1 MKKIFF
7 ISLFIVSVIFAQNVM
22 YTSKPSNHLREGAG
36 SFYPLVDVIAGNI
49 KVEVLETNARWAKV
63 KLPDGR
69 IGWLSEQNL
78 SPKPMQNSANTND
91 NVPVKVSKVAITAAI
106 KGFAQK
112 FKAADLQEVDY
123 FIQFPN
129 TKFTANEFNSF
140 LVPFKYTKSN
150 NVGEL
155 DLSDADF
162 KIPSYDADLN
172 ELKIGYT
179 VAARLASKG
188 LVKDPKLTKYV
199 NLIAAAIVNKNE
211 IYSYDFN
218 VYILNDNSFNAFACP
233 GGMIFITKGTLDL
246 CSDEAEIAAVIA
258 HEMTHIIQRHGLQE
272 ITQRKVNIKSDEA
285 FTELDDEFA
294 DEEMSEQ
301 DKELAEVEQ
310 DLVQMAE
317 ATYEKIV
324 HKRLLAYELEA
335 DKGAAIL
342 IANAGYDPFA
352 IARMAKKLAAQPKPK
367 VDIFDTEYLAPDDAK
382 TRAEKIEKF
391 TNKEFSKKK
400 PGATMPERFQYYM
413 KKS

>member
-1 MKKIFF
+1 MKKLFF
-7 ISLFIVSVIFAQNVM
+7 IILLVTFTFAQSIM
-22 YTSKPSNHLREGAG
+22 FTSKPSNHLREGAG
-36 SFYPLVDVIAGNI
+36 SFYPLMDVIAANV
-49 KVEVLETNARWAKV
+49 KVEVLEKNARWIKV

-69 IGWLSEQNL
+69 IGWISEQNL
-78 SPKPMQNSANTND
+78 SSSPIQTTTNTNS

-112 FKAADLQEVDY
+112 FKAADLQNVDY
-123 FIQFPN
+123 LIEFPN
-129 TKFTANEFNSF
+129 TKFTPNEFNSF

-162 KIPSYDADLN
+162 KIPTYDADLN

-188 LVKDPKLTKYV
+188 LVKDPQLTKYV
-199 NLIAAAIVNKNE
+199 NLIAAAIANKNE
-211 IYSYDFN
+211 IYNYDFN

-233 GGMIFITKGTLDL
+233 GGMIFITKGTLNL

-258 HEMTHIIQRHGLQE
+258 HEMIHIIQRHGLQE
-272 ITQRKVNIKSDEA
+272 ITQRKANIKSDEA
-285 FTELDDEFA
+285 FSELDDEFA
-294 DEEMSEQ
+294 NEEMDEI
-301 DKELAEVEQ
+301 DKQYAEVEA
-310 DLVQMAE
+310 DLLQIAE
-317 ATYEKIV
+317 ASYEKIV

-335 DKGAAIL
+335 DQGAAIL

-367 VDIFDTEYLAPDDAK
+367 YDIFDTEYLAPDDAK

-391 TNKEFSKKK
+391 TNKEFSRKK
-400 PGATMPERFQYYM
+400 PGATMPERFNYYM
-413 KKS
+413 RKS